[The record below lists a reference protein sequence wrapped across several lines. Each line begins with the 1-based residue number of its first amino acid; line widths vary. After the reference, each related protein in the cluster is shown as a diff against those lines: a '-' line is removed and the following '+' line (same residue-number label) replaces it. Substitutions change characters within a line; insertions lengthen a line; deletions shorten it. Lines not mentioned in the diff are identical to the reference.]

1 MRVRPAGQSSSLAV
15 SGSLG
20 GCDANTS
27 KAISEDVPSP
37 SIDCEAHS
45 AAGNLHIPG
54 SYFLFLSLSFALPKI
69 AIFLFLYSSAHN
81 SVKSSKTSSLGFAT
95 AIFFSSV
102 EVNFE
107 PWSMF
112 YVS

>member
-20 GCDANTS
+20 GCDVNTS

-45 AAGNLHIPG
+45 AAGNLQ
-54 SYFLFLSLSFALPKI
+54 
-69 AIFLFLYSSAHN
+69 IF
-81 SVKSSKTSSLGFAT
+81 
-95 AIFFSSV
+95 
-102 EVNFE
+102 
-107 PWSMF
+107 
-112 YVS
+112 

>member
-20 GCDANTS
+20 GCDVNTS

-45 AAGNLHIPG
+45 AAGNLHIFQAAILCFCRCLLP
-54 SYFLFLSLSFALPKI
+54 FPKLPSF
-69 AIFLFLYSSAHN
+69 YSSI
-81 SVKSSKTSSLGFAT
+81 LLL
-95 AIFFSSV
+95 IIL
-102 EVNFE
+102 
-107 PWSMF
+107 
-112 YVS
+112 

>member
-1 MRVRPAGQSSSLAV
+1 MRVRPAGQSSSLAA

-69 AIFLFLYSSAHN
+69 AILNMRKILLLIFNFFNFFIPLFFCS
-81 SVKSSKTSSLGFAT
+81 
-95 AIFFSSV
+95 
-102 EVNFE
+102 
-107 PWSMF
+107 
-112 YVS
+112 